1 LDRETRTPA
10 ENAIVGPIIRAIAV
24 LCAATVMLL
33 MLVAVRLE
41 PNPAGLGT
49 HQQLGLPP
57 CTMRV
62 FFELRCPACGM
73 TTAWAHF
80 VRGDW
85 LNSARANLGGF
96 LLALYCLWAG
106 YVCARVGL
114 GGVLPADAT
123 QKTASFALLGI
134 AMITMLEWA
143 GRVVVERWL

>member
-1 LDRETRTPA
+1 LDQDTTTA
-10 ENAIVGPIIRAIAV
+10 ADDAMVGPIIRAIAV
-24 LCAATVMLL
+24 LCAVAVVLL

-62 FFELRCPACGM
+62 IWELRCPACGM

-85 LNSARANLGGF
+85 LNSARVNLGGF

-114 GGVLPADAT
+114 AGVLPADST
-123 QKTASFALLGI
+123 QKTASFVLLGI
-134 AMITMLEWA
+134 AMITVLEWA
-143 GRVVVERWL
+143 GRVVVERLL